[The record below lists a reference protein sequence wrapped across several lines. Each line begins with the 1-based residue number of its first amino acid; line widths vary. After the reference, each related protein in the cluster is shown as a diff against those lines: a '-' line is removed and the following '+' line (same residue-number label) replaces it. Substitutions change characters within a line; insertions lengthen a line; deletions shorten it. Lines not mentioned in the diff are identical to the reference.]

1 MCDLDSLDQVRL
13 YIPSLLQILSSIYVS
28 PSSSSASPSSY
39 ASLQRPMDMNSSNP
53 DGIGGDDNDV
63 VNVILWSGGRI
74 SNRVGSF
81 CFVDISNSS
90 TVADLVNKELHQL
103 TNNFSFFTEEVISE
117 DDLSASNYHAGT
129 ITSRCSFRGSNTP
142 LPLGTRCNVT
152 PVIADRVIC
161 KGGGPSSGGHVVMS
175 KGGGGFCH
183 KQARLS
189 IQSPAETCD
198 APAKSAEFPQEGN
211 APLTPC
217 EQTDNM
223 VPQSGGCI
231 QSIEKTDRSIT
242 TLVSEVTSSASDF
255 ASVDG
260 LGQLPDWCRKT
271 SVIR

>member
-1 MCDLDSLDQVRL
+1 
-13 YIPSLLQILSSIYVS
+13 
-28 PSSSSASPSSY
+28 
-39 ASLQRPMDMNSSNP
+39 MN
-53 DGIGGDDNDV
+53 
-63 VNVILWSGGRI
+63 LARYSGGLNMFQKVSKSMSVVDFTKMVYQLFRLNPAKRYKIYSKVFI
-74 SNRVGSF
+74 SVGSF